1 MSMKTKSKI
10 WMAAPTFSLLFCL
23 TLSWYLSWVLLWKES
38 NQALVTASNPQ
49 SANELESKLE
59 ADLFSRGQNIHLVN
73 RMCGQKSG
81 GKRYTEEERCNL
93 KKFFCCLLI
102 SAFGVIFEVFQS
114 WGCRGIWERFF
125 FPLSLEVFHYI
136 FPWESFWKRKKCIIQ
151 TSQICS

>member
-59 ADLFSRGQNIHLVN
+59 ADLFIKGQNIHLVN

-93 KKFFCCLLI
+93 KKFSCCLLI

-125 FPLSLEVFHYI
+125 FASLLGGVSLHFPLRVFL
-136 FPWESFWKRKKCIIQ
+136 KKKEMYYPNF
-151 TSQICS
+151 TDL